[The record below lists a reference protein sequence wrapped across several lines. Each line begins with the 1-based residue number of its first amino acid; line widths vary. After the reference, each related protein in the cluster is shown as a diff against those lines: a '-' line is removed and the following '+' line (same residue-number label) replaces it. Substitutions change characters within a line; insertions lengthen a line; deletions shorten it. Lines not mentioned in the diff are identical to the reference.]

1 MEMFHFGFMQRA
13 FWAGGLIAVIA
24 PVLGMFLIL
33 RRQSLM
39 ADTLSHISLAGV
51 ALGLTLHSNVN
62 MVTIIVIIVGAVGI
76 EYMRNAYRTYSEISV
91 AVLMAAGLSL
101 ALVLMSLDQGG
112 ITTSVQ
118 QYLFGSIITISK
130 EQLHLLVIVCM
141 MVGIYY
147 LVFQRPMYVLTFDED
162 TAFTSGLS
170 TKWLSL
176 SFSILTGLTISV
188 MMPIIGALLVSALM
202 VLPAAIAMRMV
213 KGFKTAML
221 LSIILG
227 ATSMFLGLTS
237 SYKLGTPPGATIT
250 LVLVL
255 FLICS
260 LILKTVWKYLH
271 FNRISKIR

>member
-1 MEMFHFGFMQRA
+1 MEMLHFGFMQRA

-24 PVLGMFLIL
+24 PILGIFLIL

-51 ALGLTLHSNVN
+51 ALGLTLRSNIN
-62 MVTIIVIIVGAVGI
+62 LVTIIVIIIGAMGI
-76 EYMRNAYRTYSEISV
+76 EYMRNTYRTYSEVSV
-91 AVLMAAGLSL
+91 AILMATGLSL
-101 ALVLMSLDQGG
+101 ALVLMSLNQGG
-112 ITTSVQ
+112 ISTNVE

-130 EQLHLLVIVCM
+130 EQLQFLVVVCSL
-141 MVGIYY
+141 VGIYY
-147 LVFQRPMYVLTFDED
+147 LVFQRPLYVLTFDED

-188 MMPIIGALLVSALM
+188 MIPIIGALLVSALM

-213 KGFKTAML
+213 KGFKAAIL
-221 LSIILG
+221 FSIIIG
-227 ATSMFLGLTS
+227 VGGMFLGLTS

-255 FLICS
+255 FLLCGLCIQW
-260 LILKTVWKYLH
+260 VWKY
-271 FNRISKIR
+271 IRSTRT